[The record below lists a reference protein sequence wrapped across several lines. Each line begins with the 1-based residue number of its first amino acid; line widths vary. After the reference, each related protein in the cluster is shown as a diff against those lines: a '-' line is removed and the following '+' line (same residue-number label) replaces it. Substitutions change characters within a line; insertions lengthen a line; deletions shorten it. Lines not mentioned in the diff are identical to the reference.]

1 MKTRI
6 GFGLICITLLVI
18 VAIFAPLLAPF
29 GLDDID
35 ISMRL
40 SPPGSVHILG
50 SDYFGGDVLTSI
62 IWGARTIVI
71 ICFSTVI
78 ITMTT
83 GVVLGLIAGK
93 FGGIIDFSLM
103 RLTDLLMA
111 FPTILLAMALTA
123 LMGQSTINVIFA
135 ISITGWTSYARL
147 VRSGVLSIREQDFV
161 VAAKA
166 LGFSNMRIMLRYLLP
181 SISAPVIVM
190 ATFNLSGVI
199 LIEASL
205 SFLGLSSQGG
215 AASWGALLSQ
225 GRTVL
230 VEAPHLSLI
239 PGFFIMILV
248 LSLNFMGDALRD
260 YLDPKQVSQM

>member
-6 GFGLICITLLVI
+6 GFGVCCLFLLTT
-18 VAIFAPLLAPF
+18 VAIFAPSLAPF
-29 GLDDID
+29 AIDDID

-40 SPPGSVHILG
+40 IGPSDKHFFG
-50 SDYFGGDVLTSI
+50 SDYFGADVLTSI
-62 IWGARTIVI
+62 IWGARTIVV
-71 ICFSTVI
+71 ICFSTVL
-78 ITMTT
+78 ITMIM
-83 GVVLGLIAGK
+83 GVVLGLIAGYI
-93 FGGIIDFSLM
+93 GGVIDFTIM
-103 RLTDLLMA
+103 RITDLLMA

-123 LMGQSTINVIFA
+123 LMGPSTFNVIFA
-135 ISITGWTSYARL
+135 ISFTGWTSYARL
-147 VRSGVLSIREQDFV
+147 VRSGVLSVREQDFIL
-161 VAAKA
+161 AAQA
-166 LGFSNMRIMLRYLLP
+166 LGFSNLRIMLRYLLP
-181 SISAPVIVM
+181 NISAPVIVM

-205 SFLGLSSQGG
+205 SFLGLSSQSG

-260 YLDPKQVSQM
+260 YIDPKKMSL